1 MDKRRRKYQEVN
13 KLRDYEFKEIEK
25 KWQEKWSKDNIFKK
39 NKIARKNLTRN
50 KRQGTRGSKYQL
62 K

>member
-25 KWQEKWSKDNIFKK
+25 KWQERWSKDNIFKTE
-39 NKIARKNLTRN
+39 NEVE
-50 KRQGTRGSKYQL
+50 
-62 K
+62 